1 MLLQHILHEAG
12 QVVDPTVAMLTR
24 GAASHGSGTD
34 TAREG
39 GRERAL
45 RSHSGERALGQRCRE
60 RVRLGGVALVAQSG
74 HCPEEGVFL

>member
-34 TAREG
+34 TARERC
-39 GRERAL
+39 RERAL
-45 RSHSGERALGQRCRE
+45 RAHSREWALGQRCRE